1 MGPGLVMYM
10 LLGCLLTFSLAV
22 CVVEN
27 WAGVSLRG
35 CLLKLLSSGLGRIG
49 GLVVV
54 TRLVVSMR
62 PGCLLILFL
71 YVCVD
76 VTGLFVKVIVV
87 CVRSRDAVDVS
98 SRRSLLTLL
107 SSGCGG
113 NGGLVVGTGLSV

>member
-1 MGPGLVMYM
+1 M
-10 LLGCLLTFSLAV
+10 
-22 CVVEN
+22 
-27 WAGVSLRG
+27 
-35 CLLKLLSSGLGRIG
+35 
-49 GLVVV
+49 V

-62 PGCLLILFL
+62 PGCLLILLL